1 MWFVNKHTLLS
12 EVINCFIL
20 KSPDFFFFDF
30 FFFEIVRLETALQE
44 P

>member
-30 FFFEIVRLETALQE
+30 FFEIVRLETALQE